1 MYAVAYGPLHW
12 HRSSLN
18 WKQTQWQHSQVFP
31 RRFYIVYADTQE
43 EAYARVERIAKDQ
56 EIPKDPDSDESR
68 AVTVRYIVD
77 VAPTL
82 YDNIHE
88 DCDLYS
94 RHFASLADYK
104 RFEMKLGGL
113 DPLTGTTHPEQ

>member
-1 MYAVAYGPLHW
+1 
-12 HRSSLN
+12 
-18 WKQTQWQHSQVFP
+18 
-31 RRFYIVYADTQE
+31 
-43 EAYARVERIAKDQ
+43 
-56 EIPKDPDSDESR
+56 
-68 AVTVRYIVD
+68 VTIRYIVD

-94 RHFASLADYK
+94 RHFASLSDYK

-113 DPLTGTTHPEQ
+113 DPLTGTTHPEP

>member
-1 MYAVAYGPLHW
+1 MLSHMDPYIGIV
-12 HRSSLN
+12 
-18 WKQTQWQHSQVFP
+18 VF
-31 RRFYIVYADTQE
+31 E
-43 EAYARVERIAKDQ
+43 LEASPMAAQ
-56 EIPKDPDSDESR
+56 PSFPKDPDSDESQ

-94 RHFASLADYK
+94 RHFASLSDYK

-113 DPLTGTTHPEQ
+113 DPLTGTTHPEP

>member
-12 HRSSLN
+12 HRSLWIGSKPN
-18 WKQTQWQHSQVFP
+18 GSTTKFF
-31 RRFYIVYADTQE
+31 REDFYIVYANTQE
-43 EAYARVERIAKDQ
+43 EAYARVERIAKEQ
-56 EIPKDPDSDESR
+56 EIPKDPDSDESQ

-94 RHFASLADYK
+94 RHFASLSDYK

-113 DPLTGTTHPEQ
+113 DPLTGTTHPEP

>member
-1 MYAVAYGPLHW
+1 LSWEQA
-12 HRSSLN
+12 
-18 WKQTQWQHSQVFP
+18 QWWHSQVFF
-31 RRFYIVYADTQE
+31 REDFYIVYADTQE

-94 RHFASLADYK
+94 RHFASLSDYK

>member
-1 MYAVAYGPLHW
+1 MLSHMDPYIGIVIFELEASPMAAQPSFF
-12 HRSSLN
+12 RED
-18 WKQTQWQHSQVFP
+18 
-31 RRFYIVYADTQE
+31 FYIVYADTEE
-43 EAYARVERIAKDQ
+43 EAYARVERLAKEHERVKADCLEGQ
-56 EIPKDPDSDESR
+56 L
-68 AVTVRYIVD
+68 AVTIRYIVD

-94 RHFASLADYK
+94 RHFASLSDYK

-113 DPLTGTTHPEQ
+113 DPLTGTTHPEP

>member
-1 MYAVAYGPLHW
+1 MDPYIGIV
-12 HRSSLN
+12 
-18 WKQTQWQHSQVFP
+18 VFELEASP
-31 RRFYIVYADTQE
+31 MAAQPSFFREDFYIVYADTQE
-43 EAYARVERIAKDQ
+43 EAYARVERMAKEQ
-56 EIPKDPDSDESR
+56 EIPKDPDSDDSR

-94 RHFASLADYK
+94 RHFASLSDYK

-113 DPLTGTTHPEQ
+113 DPLTGTTHPEP

>member
-12 HRSSLN
+12 HRGLWAGSKPNGGTAKFL
-18 WKQTQWQHSQVFP
+18 P

-43 EAYARVERIAKDQ
+43 EAYARVEHIAKDQ
-56 EIPKDPDSDESR
+56 EIPKDPDSDKSR

-94 RHFASLADYK
+94 RHFASLSDYK

-113 DPLTGTTHPEQ
+113 DPLTGTTHPEP